1 MAQSEKIIIS
11 VELRDQGVKSK
22 SKKAKDSIDKLTDS
36 SKKLAQAKKNLALAE
51 SEEGRELAALRIKT
65 QLAAQANKNLALA
78 TMATT
83 KATKQGKTQT
93 GLNNAIMAEA
103 GRTASD
109 AAYGMQGM
117 ANNLGQL
124 LTLMSQHV
132 ETKGGFVASMKSLGK
147 SMFGIGGILIALQ
160 LLISYLPQIID
171 WFNSFDSSKFVKSM
185 NNNTESLKHMSK
197 QLLDQNTSIE
207 DRKLVLDTLKRT
219 NRELYD
225 LMVKDGKLQKD
236 SNKTMS
242 TYLKML
248 EEQERLKQ
256 KDTELTEKIT
266 KIEKE
271 DFVLKERLR
280 VHDKKASNE
289 KEQALKKIKLAR
301 EQGFK
306 LYEYYTQQEFDSE
319 GKIIQARK
327 RREVS
332 EKEYARLLLGRLK
345 GERGV
350 ILKEIDDLN
359 VSKDGKLREVDESQ
373 KRLTKL
379 RQELG
384 LDEEKK
390 TPKGTRKENV
400 FLAKTLDYVNDIK
413 KAKKIAASDDL
424 LTERELLDNKQKLR
438 REELK
443 TELDLFLAKEKI
455 RRDLFL
461 ADDNNTK
468 AEKAKAEETYKNS
481 VKNAQASYDVAIGFM
496 EKAEKAEDNLL
507 IRRLGEAGRSLEERQ
522 KIHDA
527 DIEAIRSKIERMK
540 GLIDSEGGEI
550 KGLILPK
557 TREDLDTDVENLE
570 KEMEIKATQLEMFK
584 GDIEAKMQLEKE
596 YTDLDVELTEK
607 RINIAQIEQDSK
619 RKFLND
625 GVSLLNSASK
635 LAKKGSAASK
645 ALAISSTTISTW
657 DAAQQAYRSQMS
669 LKTPEAPIRAQIA
682 WASAVAK
689 GMLNVKNIL
698 AEKKPG
704 GGSSGGGSSMP
715 PVQAPD
721 FNIIGSTGTN
731 QLADAIGGTTQQ
743 PIKAYVVSSE
753 VTSAQELD
761 RNIVESASI

>member
-51 SEEGRELAALRIKT
+51 SEEGRELAALQIKT
-65 QLAAQANKNLALA
+65 QLATQANRNLALA

-83 KATKQGKTQT
+83 KATKKGKTQT

-171 WFNSFDSSKFVKSM
+171 YFNSFDSSKFVKSM
-185 NNNTESLKHMSK
+185 NNNTESLRHMSK
-197 QLLDQNTSIE
+197 QLSDQNTSIE

-256 KDTELTEKIT
+256 KDTELTEEISD
-266 KIEKE
+266 IEKK
-271 DFVLKERLR
+271 DFVLKEKLKS
-280 VHDKKASNE
+280 HDQKAAAE
-289 KEQALKKIKLAR
+289 KMSALKRIKLAR

-306 LYEYYTQQEFDSE
+306 LYEEYTQAELDSE
-319 GKIIQARK
+319 GNIIQVRK
-327 RREVS
+327 TREVT
-332 EKEYARLLLGRLK
+332 EREYAENLLGRLR
-345 GERGV
+345 GERRG

-359 VSKDGKLREVDESQ
+359 VSKDQKLREVDESQ
-373 KRLTKL
+373 KRITKL
-379 RQELG
+379 RKELG

-390 TPKGTRKENV
+390 TPKGTRKENI
-400 FLAKTLDYVNDIK
+400 FLAKTLDYVSEIK

-455 RRDLFL
+455 RRDLFI
-461 ADDNNTK
+461 ADKNNTK

-481 VKNAQASYDVAIGFM
+481 VKNAQASYDVAIDFM
-496 EKAEKAEDNLL
+496 KQAEEAEDNLL
-507 IRRLGEAGRSLEERQ
+507 IRRIGEAGRSLEERQ

-527 DIEAIRSKIERMK
+527 DIEAIRTKIERMK

-557 TREDLDTDVENLE
+557 TREDLDTEVEDLE
-570 KEMEIKATQLEMFK
+570 KEMEIKGAQLEMFK
-584 GDIEAKMQLEKE
+584 GDIEAKMILEKE
-596 YTDLDVELTEK
+596 YTDLNVELTEK
-607 RINIAQIEQDSK
+607 RVNIAQIEQDSK
-619 RKFLND
+619 AKFLQD
-625 GVSLLNSASK
+625 SIGLLNSASK
-635 LAKKGSAASK
+635 IAKKGTDTSK
-645 ALAISSTTISTW
+645 AFAIASTTVSTW
-657 DAAQQAYRSQMS
+657 DAAQKAYRSQMDLS
-669 LKTPEAPIRAQIA
+669 PDAPIRAQIA
-682 WASAVAK
+682 WAAAVAK
-689 GMLNVKNIL
+689 GTLNVKNIM